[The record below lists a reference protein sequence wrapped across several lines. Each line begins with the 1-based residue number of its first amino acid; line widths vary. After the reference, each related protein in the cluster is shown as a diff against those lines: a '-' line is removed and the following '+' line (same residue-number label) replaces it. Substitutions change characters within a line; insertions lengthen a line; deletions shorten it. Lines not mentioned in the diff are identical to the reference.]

1 MKNTQENLL
10 NSAIRIV
17 AEGGAGAARTRAI
30 ARAAGVTE
38 AAIYKHYPSKDAL
51 LRAAYRRVVD
61 QMVAEKQQLAEQD
74 LPFRQTV
81 EKWVRLTFE
90 SFDMSPDAFRYVLL
104 TRETRSDEEDE
115 PVGGQGKIILDLVGR
130 AIAAKEIP
138 EVNPRLALSHFT
150 GLMLNVPRMIT
161 EGGLEGPATRYT
173 DAVVEAIWQVLG
185 PPPGVVSS
193 PKTT

>member
-10 NSAIRIV
+10 NSAIRVV

-51 LRAAYRRVVD
+51 LRAAYHRVVD
-61 QMVAEKQQLAEQD
+61 QMVAEKQQLASRR

-81 EKWVRLTFE
+81 EMWVSLTFE
-90 SFDMSPDAFRYVLL
+90 SFDTSPDAFRYVLL
-104 TRETRSDEEDE
+104 TPETRPEEDDE
-115 PVGGQGKIILDLVGR
+115 LAGGQGQIILDLVRR
-130 AIAAKEIP
+130 AIDANEIP
-138 EVNPRLALSHFT
+138 EVEPRLALSHFT

-161 EGGLEGPATRYT
+161 EGALQGPAADYT
-173 DAVVEAIWQVLG
+173 AAVVEAIWRVLG
-185 PPPGVVSS
+185 PPPSS
-193 PKTT
+193 DAPPETT